1 MGVTTRVGLPFPL
14 FLSGHKN
21 AHPKK
26 SSTIS
31 LTQNPNNQQLTTNS
45 QKMYLNCHSYHSLRY
60 GTISLSD
67 LIEQAKICGAKSL
80 ALTDINTVTGIY
92 DFTKQC
98 KAAQIKPIVGV
109 EFRQNN
115 KLLYVGLAKNQ
126 AGIAEMCRLLTKHNL
141 EKTNLPAKAPL
152 FDNVFVIYPIE
163 NIPDQLQNFEYI
175 GIRTDEIIKLFKP
188 QWKSKIEKAV
198 VLQPVTFSTKKE
210 FNLHR
215 ILRAIDNNT
224 LLSKLTEADIC
235 KTSETMVAVDALI
248 SKYNEYPEIIAN
260 TELLVDQCNFEFEF
274 STPRNKKFYT
284 KSKEGDRLLLENL
297 AKSGLVKRYG
307 NKNKEAH
314 ARVIKELKV
323 INDLNFGGYFL
334 ITWDI
339 IQYSQSRGFMHV
351 GRGSGANSIVSY
363 CLGITNI
370 CPIELDLYFERF
382 LNENR
387 KSPPDFDIDW
397 SWRER
402 DFILDYIFK
411 RFDPGHVA
419 FCGTNVEF
427 KYRSIFREV
436 GKVFGLSK
444 EELDGLSKAKG
455 RQIDSNSVVKYVEQ
469 YGQMLQKYPNQ
480 RSMHSCG
487 IIISEEPI
495 TNFTALEMP
504 PKGFPI
510 VQFDMHVAEAI
521 GFEKFDILS
530 QRGLGTIDEA
540 VQIIEKNR
548 GIKID
553 ITDISISK
561 NEAKCNEFLSIGQT
575 IGCFYIESPAMRGLL
590 RRLKCDNYKILV
602 AASSIIR
609 PGVAQSGMMREYIF
623 RHNHPDKFEYFH
635 PVFKEQLG
643 ETYGVMVYQED
654 VIKIAL
660 HYGGLTAAYGD
671 ILRRAISGKGRSLAE
686 LLSVKNQFF
695 VSCQQQGHN
704 PKLSEEVYRQI
715 ESFAGYSFC
724 KAHSA
729 SYAVESYQSLY
740 LKAYY
745 GIEFMVAAIN
755 NGGGFYR
762 PEIYIHEAKMSGAT
776 IHNPC
781 INKSFFETA
790 VYGTDVFLGLSLLKS
805 LSTDLIQNI
814 VSERSTNGNFSS
826 LQDFMNRI
834 QVGLESLQT
843 LIFVGSFKFT
853 GQTKSELIVTAR
865 IILINYKSEANNTLL
880 IQEPIKEFKLP
891 VVERSIIEDAFDEIE
906 ILSFA
911 VSCSPFDLLQTHF
924 KSDIVAK
931 NLNNY
936 IKKEVKLIAYLVSIK
951 QVPTKAGMMFFGTW
965 IDVEGNYFDTAHF
978 PKSIVQ
984 YPFKGG
990 GCYLLLGTVEVD
1002 YHFPT
1007 ITITKMAKM
1016 PFKPDPR
1023 YANAKTLQFKATE
1036 QLRGDISTTERAPY
1050 PQAHEINLPREK
1062 MLT

>member
-1 MGVTTRVGLPFPL
+1 
-14 FLSGHKN
+14 
-21 AHPKK
+21 
-26 SSTIS
+26 
-31 LTQNPNNQQLTTNS
+31 
-45 QKMYLNCHSYHSLRY
+45 MYLNCHSYHSLRY
-60 GTISLSD
+60 GTIPLD
-67 LIEQAKICGAKSL
+67 ELVQQAKISGLTSL
-80 ALTDINTVTGIY
+80 ALTDINTITGIY
-92 DFTKQC
+92 DFTKKC
-98 KAAQIKPIVGV
+98 KEVGIKPIVGV
-109 EFRQNN
+109 EFRQDN
-115 KLLYVGLAKNQ
+115 KLLFIGLAKNQ
-126 AGIAEMCRLLTKHNL
+126 KGIGEMCRLLTHHNL
-141 EKTNLPAKAPL
+141 SKTHLPNVAPA
-152 FDNVFVIYPIE
+152 FENVFVVYPTANMPNE
-163 NIPDQLQNFEYI
+163 LRNFEYI
-175 GIRTDEIIKLFKP
+175 GIRPEEVIKLFKTE
-188 QWKSKIEKAV
+188 WKPIIQKAV
-198 VLQPVTFSTKKE
+198 ILQPVTFRTKKE
-210 FNLHR
+210 YNLHR

-224 LLSKLTEADIC
+224 LLSKLTEEDIC
-235 KTSETMVAVDALI
+235 KTSEMIISPEALLKNY
-248 SKYNEYPEIIAN
+248 SAYPEIIKN
-260 TELLVDQCNFEFEF
+260 TEVLIEECHFEFEF
-274 STPRNKKFYT
+274 KTPRNKKFYT

-297 AKSGLVKRYG
+297 AKNGLVKRYG
-307 NKNKEAH
+307 NNNKEAQ

-323 INDLNFGGYFL
+323 INDLNFSGYFL

-339 IQYSQSRGFMHV
+339 IQYSKSRGFMHV

-363 CLGITNI
+363 CLGITDI

-402 DFILDYIFK
+402 DFILEYIFK
-411 RFDPGHVA
+411 RFDPNHVA

-444 EELDGLSKAKG
+444 DELDGLSKAKG
-455 RQIDSNSVVKYVEQ
+455 RQRETNSVVKYVEA
-469 YGQMLQKYPNQ
+469 YGMMLEKYPNQ

-510 VQFDMHVAEAI
+510 VQFDMYVAEDI

-540 VQIIEKNR
+540 VKIIEKNR

-553 ITDISISK
+553 ITDISLSK
-561 NEAKCNEFLSIGQT
+561 NEAKCNELLSMGKT
-575 IGCFYIESPAMRGLL
+575 LGCFYIESPAMRGLL
-590 RRLKCDNYKILV
+590 RRLKCDNYKTLV

-635 PVFKEQLG
+635 EVFKEQLG

-686 LLSVKNQFF
+686 LQSVKDQFF
-695 VSCQQQGHN
+695 VSCKAQGH
-704 PKLSEEVYRQI
+704 PEKLSEEVYRQI

-740 LKAYY
+740 LKAYF

-781 INKSFFETA
+781 INKSFHQTT
-790 VYGTDVFLGLSLLKS
+790 VYGTEVYLGFMLLKNLNTEYIES
-805 LSTDLIQNI
+805 IIAEREKNGAFLSI
-814 VSERSTNGNFSS
+814 ENFITRVPS
-826 LQDFMNRI
+826 
-834 QVGLESLQT
+834 GLESLQT
-843 LIFVGSFKFT
+843 LIFIGAFRCT
-853 GQTKSELIVTAR
+853 GKTKSQLIIEAR
-865 IILINYKSEANNTLL
+865 MLLMNHKLEVNTPLL
-880 IQEPIKEFKLP
+880 IEAPTKEYTFP
-891 VVERSIIEDAFDEIE
+891 TIERSVLEDAFDEIE
-906 ILSFA
+906 LLSFP
-911 VSCSPFDLLQTHF
+911 VSCSPFDLLETKF
-924 KSDIVAK
+924 KSNVFAN
-931 NLNNY
+931 NLIDY
-936 IKKEVKLIAYLVSIK
+936 LKKEVKLIAYLVSIK
-951 QVPTKAGMMFFGTW
+951 QVPTKMGMMFFGTW
-965 IDVEGNYFDTAHF
+965 IDANGDYFDTAHF
-978 PKSIVQ
+978 PKSLEN
-984 YPFKGG
+984 YSFKGG

-1007 ITITKMAKM
+1007 ITISKMAKM

-1023 YANAKTLQFKATE
+1023 YANSKMLQFKATE

-1050 PQAHEINLPREK
+1050 PQEHEIDLPRFRMVE
-1062 MLT
+1062 